1 MESRASLFRVSGSA
15 GSALLL
21 GLSRW
26 TILHPIVTKVNS
38 SGTALIAKL
47 HLAVLEAMSE
57 MPPKSMTISNKSL
70 VLLLGRVDETLK
82 QYNACDLGSGKEL
95 CLDRL
100 GQFLHCSTAC
110 GFVQGKLTEV
120 VSATKKI
127 HQGNRILEMY
137 VSKYQ

>member
-1 MESRASLFRVSGSA
+1 MSLFRVSGSA

-21 GLSRW
+21 GLVRW

-38 SGTALIAKL
+38 NGTALMAKL
-47 HLAVLEAMSE
+47 HLSVLEAMAE
-57 MPPKSMTISNKSL
+57 IPPKSMTISNKSL
-70 VLLLGRVDETLK
+70 ILLLGRVDETLK

-100 GQFLHCSTAC
+100 GQFLHCCTAC
-110 GFVQGKLTEV
+110 GFVQGKLAEV
-120 VSATKKI
+120 VSSIKKI
-127 HQGNRILEMY
+127 HQGNNRLLEMY